1 MYNAYFLL
9 LCWALEKYVLF
20 FVVQFGELSDP
31 VPVIRGLEAFQFKV
45 RVDSNLVSQGH
56 VFDSTGCLHQLLKA
70 QEFRRGSWNILNN
83 TDDDNIQLSFDE

>member
-1 MYNAYFLL
+1 MIHVIHSVAMLDIRNQMFSF
-9 LCWALEKYVLF
+9 CCLF
-20 FVVQFGELSDP
+20 GKLSVP

-70 QEFRRGSWNILNN
+70 QEFRRGGWNILNN
-83 TDDDNIQLSFDE
+83 TDDDIQLSFDE

>member
-1 MYNAYFLL
+1 MHIFCCYMLDIRKICL
-9 LCWALEKYVLF
+9 V
-20 FVVQFGELSDP
+20 FVVQFGELSVT

-70 QEFRRGSWNILNN
+70 QEFRRGGWNILNN
-83 TDDDNIQLSFDE
+83 TDDNIIII